1 MPKREFPRGQTVY
14 GPLSKRDRRRQ
25 RLSYR
30 FTPPIPAH
38 FNCLQRT
45 IRRVQRLLLGDTS
58 GWRVRR

>member
-1 MPKREFPRGQTVY
+1 MPEREFARGYAVY

-25 RLSYR
+25 RLRYR
-30 FTPPIPAH
+30 FNPRIPAH

-45 IRRVQRLLLGDTS
+45 IRRVQRLLRGDTS